1 MAVWMVRAGRQ
12 AVYAPT
18 ALEQS
23 LVGIGW
29 HELGD
34 LSGVQSREDLATRMR
49 ETYPERS
56 PAQIGSS
63 VGQVW
68 ILVGRIQRGDLVVV
82 PISSRSVIA
91 VGRVTGDYQFRP
103 DLPEELQH
111 TRKVDWLA
119 TELPRGAF
127 AQDLL
132 HSFGSL
138 LTICQVKR
146 DRAEERILS
155 VVRGERVEPDV
166 AEVAEEDE
174 EAQAA
179 LDLEEYARDQIQAR
193 IAQRFHGHDLATLV
207 NAVLEAQGYTTEV
220 SPPGPD
226 GGVDIIAGKG
236 PMGFDQPRLVVQVKS
251 GMQTV
256 GVDVLRQLQ
265 GVLSTFNAQHG
276 LLVSWGGFRE
286 TVYRESRHHFFSIR
300 LWDAGDVVNELLR
313 FYDVVPDGLQAE
325 LPLKRIWALVPEE

>member
-12 AVYAPT
+12 AIYAPT
-18 ALEQS
+18 ALEQN

-34 LSGVQSREDLATRMR
+34 LSGVRSREDLAARMSI
-49 ETYPERS
+49 TFQGWS

-68 ILVGRIQRGDLVVV
+68 IMIGRIQPGDIVVV

-91 VGRVTGDYQFRP
+91 VGRVTGEYRFRSE
-103 DLPEELQH
+103 LPEDLQH
-111 TRKVDWLA
+111 TRQVEWLA

-146 DRAEERILS
+146 ERAEERILA
-155 VVRGERVEPDV
+155 VVRGDAVDPEVVDSPD
-166 AEVAEEDE
+166 EDE
-174 EAQAA
+174 EAEAA

-207 NAVLEAQGYTTEV
+207 DAVLQAQGYTTQV

-265 GVLSTFNAQHG
+265 GVLSTFSAQHG
-276 LLVSWGGFRE
+276 LLVSWGGFRDS
-286 TVYRESRHHFFSIR
+286 VYRESRSLFFSIR
-300 LWDAGDVVNELLR
+300 LWDAGDLVNELLNM
-313 FYDVVPDGLQAE
+313 YDRLPDSLQAE